1 MFYSE
6 CLNKEKHPKRNL
18 KRKHPKRAKKVNI
31 QNGYGTTK
39 TAHLFTDTQ
48 RIFFNKYKSPI
59 VCNEMVMPTP
69 RNGHGYNHAGVIR
82 RGDAQLN
89 ILFSFLTE
97 MQIGP
102 YLDLIVARRLPLP
115 VYATAGVGSSTA
127 VLVFYRS
134 KNNQYKGV
142 ISSPHLHQGH

>member
-1 MFYSE
+1 MGHLARAFYGFEHMVTTLINNPASVPACDATFGTFPCQNVTE
-6 CLNKEKHPKRNL
+6 L
-18 KRKHPKRAKKVNI
+18 KFE
-31 QNGYGTTK
+31 NGYGTTK

-102 YLDLIVARRLPLP
+102 FIIY
-115 VYATAGVGSSTA
+115 
-127 VLVFYRS
+127 
-134 KNNQYKGV
+134 
-142 ISSPHLHQGH
+142 